1 MRLNEPIGRVTR
13 ASLEP
18 PPDTHQHFVA
28 PFAGGKLEA
37 HHETLKAIGHGP
49 WNVPSATEMDETGS
63 RSRPI

>member
-37 HHETLKAIGHGP
+37 HHETLKAIGH
-49 WNVPSATEMDETGS
+49 VE
-63 RSRPI
+63 RPFGD